1 MRCSGGPLRAQAT
14 VPSMQKHGGQNAE
27 GLRVAQR
34 KLPPLR
40 MPTTSGAPP
49 LMTRACQ
56 GGAEGGAP
64 RVELNHTCACGC
76 MSRLVC

>member
-1 MRCSGGPLRAQAT
+1 
-14 VPSMQKHGGQNAE
+14 MQKHGGQNAE

-49 LMTRACQ
+49 LK
-56 GGAEGGAP
+56 
-64 RVELNHTCACGC
+64 
-76 MSRLVC
+76 MSFSLPQAVTVSRSAAVAA